1 MFLSVPDT
9 ESSLGGIS
17 KNGPKKR
24 PLKLLFFKISG
35 KGHRGSY
42 GQVQSVIL
50 YLFETRY
57 VLHFWKNRP
66 IPETKF
72 SVYGFYD
79 ECLRKYGNA
88 NVWRYYTDLFD
99 FLPLTAIVDNQI
111 FALHGGLSVRL
122 SIILQM

>member
-1 MFLSVPDT
+1 MQKELDRYLLPVLRKKYKTDLHLKKYP
-9 ESSLGGIS
+9 
-17 KNGPKKR
+17 PK
-24 PLKLLFFKISG
+24 
-35 KGHRGSY
+35 
-42 GQVQSVIL
+42 
-50 YLFETRY
+50 
-57 VLHFWKNRP
+57 
-66 IPETKF
+66 TKF